1 MALALPR
8 PRDPLLAAGPAARQ
22 WYEQALGWPTA
33 GGEPLR
39 LRTGIRFDVLEMP
52 ADAGFATLRRAGRT
66 GPVALGRS
74 QGRPYSS
81 QEPGEPVLRLLVAT
95 GAADELPGVLEWLE
109 WGSVGLELTALG
121 SGDLMPAPPPV
132 APWTPAAR
140 EATAPVPAAGPGL
153 PAGVG
158 PWGAAWVRP
167 PEPGCDVEA
176 TLPSTGS
183 GAGLG
188 GGGGVPRTSRMGR
201 APDLVRLVSVAATE
215 CHRARLL
222 RVRKGRTDR
231 FRGDQPLAFSYAS
244 RTVAG
249 TRPRSL
255 TS

>member
-8 PRDPLLAAGPAARQ
+8 PRAPLHAAGSAARR
-22 WYEQALGWPTA
+22 WYEQALGWPTDD
-33 GGEPLR
+33 GTPLR

-66 GPVALGRS
+66 GPVALGR
-74 QGRPYSS
+74 GERPGDGLP
-81 QEPGEPVLRLLVAT
+81 EPGEPVLRILVAA
-95 GAADELPGVLEWLE
+95 GAAEELPGVLEWLE
-109 WGSVGLELTALG
+109 WGSVDLELTALG

-132 APWTPAAR
+132 APRPSAAR
-140 EATAPVPAAGPGL
+140 GGTTPVLAAGPGL
-153 PAGVG
+153 PAGAG

-167 PEPGCDVEA
+167 PEPGRDVEA

-222 RVRKGRTDR
+222 RAGKGRADR

>member
-1 MALALPR
+1 MAIALPR
-8 PRDPLLAAGPAARQ
+8 PREPLHAADSGARR
-22 WYEQALGWPTA
+22 WYEQTLGWPTD
-33 GGEPLR
+33 GGTRLG

-74 QGRPYSS
+74 EKPADGS
-81 QEPGEPVLRLLVAT
+81 QRPGEPVLRFLVAA
-95 GAADELPGVLEWLE
+95 GAAEELPGVLEWLE
-109 WGSVGLELTALG
+109 WGSVDLELTALG

-132 APWTPAAR
+132 APWTPAAHGG
-140 EATAPVPAAGPGL
+140 AAPVPAAGPGL
-153 PAGVG
+153 PAGTG
-158 PWGAAWVRP
+158 PRGAWVRP

-222 RVRKGRTDR
+222 RAGKGRTDG
-231 FRGDQPLAFSYAS
+231 FRCDQPLAFSYAS